1 LNGHGHSY
9 TGGLQ
14 AIGMQALGDEARSSG
29 MGCDRVVADGAVLLV
44 VAFKVKGVQPHF

>member
-14 AIGMQALGDEARSSG
+14 AIGMQALSDEARSSG
-29 MGCDRVVADGAVLLV
+29 MGCTIVADGAVLLV
-44 VAFKVKGVQPHF
+44 VAFKVNKGVRPHF